1 LGSELEQLYVR
12 REAALIAITGATGNT
27 GSVAADALLAKGEK
41 IRAVGREASKLE
53 RLTSKGAEPCTAS
66 VESADEMA
74 RAFESAD
81 AVYLVIP
88 SQGLHGDDFRDYQER
103 ISDAY
108 ASAIQKTGV
117 KFAVVLSSIGA
128 QHAEKTGPIVGLHDM
143 EEKLNAISSINVL
156 HLRPTHFM
164 ENLLM
169 SIDGIRMMNALP
181 GFAPADVPAPMIA
194 TRDIGNYAASRLAAR
209 DFSGHSTQELLGPRD
224 ITMRD
229 CASVIGRAI
238 GKPNL
243 AYVQMPLM
251 LLESALG
258 SMGLPKSSVALVIE
272 MWKSSNDGLLNP
284 QEPRSEKN
292 TTPTT
297 LDQFAEEVFAPQF
310 QGRAAGA

>member
-1 LGSELEQLYVR
+1 MIG
-12 REAALIAITGATGNT
+12 ITGATGNT
-27 GSVAADALLAKGEK
+27 GSVAADTLLANSEK
-41 IRAVGREASKLE
+41 IRVIGREASKLE
-53 RLTSKGAEPCTAS
+53 RFTSKGAEACVAN
-66 VESADEMA
+66 VENADEMA
-74 RAFESAD
+74 RAFDSAD

-88 SQGLHGDDFRDYQER
+88 AALHRDDFRDYQER

-108 ASAIQKTGV
+108 ASGIQKAGV

-128 QHAEKTGPIVGLHDM
+128 QQAEKTGPIVGLHNM
-143 EEKLNAISSINVL
+143 EEKLNGISTLNVL
-156 HLRPTHFM
+156 HLRPASFM
-164 ENLLM
+164 ENFLM
-169 SIDGIRMMNALP
+169 TIDGIRMMNALP
-181 GFAPADVPAPMIA
+181 GAGPADVPAPMIA
-194 TRDIGNYAASRLAAR
+194 TRDIGRYAALRLTAR

-229 CASVIGRAI
+229 CAAIIGRAI

-258 SMGLPKSSVALVIE
+258 SMGLPKSSVALIIE
-272 MWKSSNDGLLNP
+272 MWKGANDGLLNP

-310 QGRAAGA
+310 QGRAARA

>member
-1 LGSELEQLYVR
+1 MIV
-12 REAALIAITGATGNT
+12 ITGATGNT
-27 GSVAADALLAKGEK
+27 GSVAAEALLAKGEK
-41 IRAVGREASKLE
+41 IRVIGRDASKLE
-53 RLTSKGAEPCTAS
+53 RFTAKGAQPFVAN
-66 VESADEMA
+66 VENADEVA
-74 RAFESAD
+74 RAFEGAE
-81 AVYLVIP
+81 AAYLVIP
-88 SQGLHGDDFRDYQER
+88 AALHRDDFRAYQDR

-108 ASAIQKTGV
+108 ASAAEKSGL

-128 QHAEKTGPIVGLHDM
+128 QNSDNVGPIVGLHNM
-143 EEKLNAISSINVL
+143 EEKLNRISSLNAL

-181 GFAPADVPAPMIA
+181 GFAPADVPSAMIA

-209 DFSGHSTQELLGPRD
+209 DFSEHSTQELLGPGD
-224 ITMRD
+224 VTMRD
-229 CASVIGRAI
+229 CASIIGHAI

-272 MWKSSNDGLLNP
+272 MWKSANEGLLNP
-284 QEPRSEKN
+284 QEARSETN

-297 LDQFAEEVFAPQF
+297 LDRFADEVFAPQF
-310 QGRAAGA
+310 QRCAAGA